1 MRKVFKKFACIVV
14 VLLMVV
20 SSTPFSPLAEGVGND
35 TMQGNTIIQ
44 VVEKSEKEG
53 IFENG
58 DGSKEYP
65 YEINKKEQFYAIED
79 NPNASYV
86 LSSSLDLGEYEGLSS
101 FSGNFDGNGYTITYT
116 QKYTKSEGGLF
127 GTVEENAKISNLNI
141 NWTPYL
147 TAEGYCQG
155 GVASTNRGTIFNC
168 EVSGNYGNGINGSF
182 DKLGWTGGIV
192 ANNTYTG
199 IVSYCKSN
207 VNVSIQ
213 ALGIYH
219 CGFGGIAWMNSGK
232 IEYCVNTGNIDIYH
246 GAYIPGS
253 GVGVAFLFAGGI
265 VGNNSGGN
273 VNNCANEATYLKV
286 DNYDIDGTNPYYRVG
301 FIVGGEY
308 YTISRDDIGN
318 ITNCIVNKGAYVDL
332 YNKSYAS
339 YYQYYAKDSEYD
351 LRDVYEI
358 EKWWDDITKDLVK
371 FNPGLEHNPGLEQ
384 LEIFSIENSK
394 TIPLGNG
401 SYVSGIFG
409 YVDIEQISNLNF
421 VWTSS
426 NESIVRIEGREIS
439 SSSSMNG
446 ISIFRLKLNALKE
459 GKAVIIGQAGGRK
472 VLCEITVSKDAIE
485 SSNKFSI
492 NGPDYCNIGKEIYV
506 SGNFETINPESIED
520 ELKGI
525 IWTSNTPDIAE
536 VNNNTL
542 TYILGEDKT
551 NAYYQVRLNCY
562 KPGKVTITGITK
574 DGIVA
579 TKEISVEPEMIL
591 DIPQNIYNESNV
603 TCSVYLNEADLFYLK
618 EFMDGLTYKYESDFA
633 SISVISSSYEI
644 AKDGLSAVYTLKV
657 SPNMGENGNVKFIFT
672 SSGGQ
677 IKEVTAS
684 VLLNFQ
690 KRDVWNFSNSATC
703 YIDEAGGYYITNK
716 DYQTLIKNLNETA
729 KDSISIINVDKM
741 YLPTYNIDGSRT
753 GKCLRWIGSCYGM
766 SAWVCLVKKGILS
779 ATNLGGDSLNS
790 ININSNVRS
799 AINFYQ
805 NQQFLPSVAVRFEE
819 FMKKTQDEQ
828 LQILEDLA
836 IKRETM
842 FIFFQWYPE
851 FNDDDTCNEKKGN
864 GHVIVGYDIEYGS
877 WKKEVNGKTDI
888 YTKRIV
894 TYDCSIPNGGEDY
907 YIYYNEDGIWCIPG
921 WKIISTSSQT
931 RDTKYNNGQFVVVT
945 TDDEIINAVDY
956 NSGIPSNE
964 TDLDKSVLFA
974 EASSNY
980 SLSWENGSCNISGF
994 TVSDSVGNIPIYV
1007 YIPATNKEENNSKTK
1022 IAILPSIEKNYTVA
1036 SKENELSF
1044 SLVNDKYFSA
1054 VSANSSGSIVFKNS
1068 GGVSLKTDENAN
1080 YHLKLTAN
1088 EGYNCLPWYTVEVS
1102 GSETTEISAEMTDK
1116 GIIINGDNLNDI
1128 VITGTK
1134 DNENKDITV
1143 STEES
1148 SIMIAEKDGEL
1159 AAFEDR
1165 NGDGTFETNIVSSGN
1180 SKIDQTIVAS
1190 ISSSNIEVGNTA
1202 IITATAKTDKM
1213 SYISSDTNVAV
1224 VDEFGTVTAIAPGKT
1239 TITITADG
1247 NEQYNS
1253 ATTTIEV
1260 IVIRKEIP
1268 ITSIV
1273 LNKTKMELEEGTS
1286 EKLSVSYTPSD
1297 TTDEKKVTWKSDNE
1311 GVAKVA
1317 SDGTVTAVKEGT
1329 ATITATTAN
1338 GKTASCVITVMP
1350 EPEKPI
1356 QIYYRTHVQNL
1367 GWQSYVTDGVM
1378 SGTTGKSLRL
1388 EGIEIYLENNKIG
1401 GSIEY
1406 RTHVQNLGWQPYV
1419 TDGAMSGTKGKS
1431 LRLEAIQIR
1440 LTGELAQKYDVYYRT
1455 HIQDLGWL
1463 GWAVNDG
1470 KSGSAGLSKR
1480 LEGIQIRL
1488 VEKGES
1494 APGTTENA
1502 YMTNEKTYHPSVSY
1516 STHVQNLGWQSEVKD
1531 GVMSGTKGKSLR
1543 LEGIKI
1549 RVNGDGLSGGIEYS
1563 THVQNLGWQPYVCNG
1578 EMAGTK
1584 GKSLRLEGIK
1594 IRLTGE
1600 LAKKYSVEYRT
1611 HVQNLGWQDWVRDD
1625 SLSGTKGKGLRL
1637 EGIEIRI
1644 VKK

>member
-1 MRKVFKKFACIVV
+1 
-14 VLLMVV
+14 MV
-20 SSTPFSPLAEGVGND
+20 
-35 TMQGNTIIQ
+35 
-44 VVEKSEKEG
+44 
-53 IFENG
+53 
-58 DGSKEYP
+58 
-65 YEINKKEQFYAIED
+65 
-79 NPNASYV
+79 
-86 LSSSLDLGEYEGLSS
+86 
-101 FSGNFDGNGYTITYT
+101 
-116 QKYTKSEGGLF
+116 
-127 GTVEENAKISNLNI
+127 
-141 NWTPYL
+141 
-147 TAEGYCQG
+147 
-155 GVASTNRGTIFNC
+155 
-168 EVSGNYGNGINGSF
+168 
-182 DKLGWTGGIV
+182 
-192 ANNTYTG
+192 
-199 IVSYCKSN
+199 
-207 VNVSIQ
+207 
-213 ALGIYH
+213 
-219 CGFGGIAWMNSGK
+219 
-232 IEYCVNTGNIDIYH
+232 
-246 GAYIPGS
+246 
-253 GVGVAFLFAGGI
+253 
-265 VGNNSGGN
+265 
-273 VNNCANEATYLKV
+273 
-286 DNYDIDGTNPYYRVG
+286 
-301 FIVGGEY
+301 
-308 YTISRDDIGN
+308 
-318 ITNCIVNKGAYVDL
+318 
-332 YNKSYAS
+332 
-339 YYQYYAKDSEYD
+339 
-351 LRDVYEI
+351 
-358 EKWWDDITKDLVK
+358 
-371 FNPGLEHNPGLEQ
+371 
-384 LEIFSIENSK
+384 
-394 TIPLGNG
+394 
-401 SYVSGIFG
+401 
-409 YVDIEQISNLNF
+409 
-421 VWTSS
+421 
-426 NESIVRIEGREIS
+426 
-439 SSSSMNG
+439 
-446 ISIFRLKLNALKE
+446 
-459 GKAVIIGQAGGRK
+459 
-472 VLCEITVSKDAIE
+472 
-485 SSNKFSI
+485 
-492 NGPDYCNIGKEIYV
+492 
-506 SGNFETINPESIED
+506 
-520 ELKGI
+520 
-525 IWTSNTPDIAE
+525 
-536 VNNNTL
+536 
-542 TYILGEDKT
+542 
-551 NAYYQVRLNCY
+551 
-562 KPGKVTITGITK
+562 
-574 DGIVA
+574 
-579 TKEISVEPEMIL
+579 
-591 DIPQNIYNESNV
+591 
-603 TCSVYLNEADLFYLK
+603 
-618 EFMDGLTYKYESDFA
+618 
-633 SISVISSSYEI
+633 
-644 AKDGLSAVYTLKV
+644 
-657 SPNMGENGNVKFIFT
+657 
-672 SSGGQ
+672 
-677 IKEVTAS
+677 
-684 VLLNFQ
+684 
-690 KRDVWNFSNSATC
+690 
-703 YIDEAGGYYITNK
+703 
-716 DYQTLIKNLNETA
+716 KN
-729 KDSISIINVDKM
+729 
-741 YLPTYNIDGSRT
+741 
-753 GKCLRWIGSCYGM
+753 
-766 SAWVCLVKKGILS
+766 GILS
-779 ATNLGGDSLNS
+779 ATSLGGDSLNS
-790 ININSNVRS
+790 INLNSNVRS

-805 NQQFLPSVAVRFEE
+805 NQQVLPSVAVKFEE

-836 IKRETM
+836 VKGEPI
-842 FIFFQWYPE
+842 FICFEWYPE
-851 FNDDDTCNEKKGN
+851 FNADDTCNEEEEN
-864 GHVIVGYDIEYGS
+864 AHAIVGYDIEYGS
-877 WKKEVNGKTDI
+877 WKKEVNGKTNI
-888 YTKRIV
+888 YTKRVV

-907 YIYYNEDGIWCIPG
+907 YIYYNEDGTWCIPG
-921 WKIISTSSQT
+921 WGIISTSSQT
-931 RDTKYNNGQFVVVT
+931 RDTKYNNGQFIVVT

-1317 SDGTVTAVKEGT
+1317 SDGTVTAVKAGTATITATTSNGKSASCTVTVKAAPVVVDKTKLQEAIKKYDAYKESDYASGWSEFEKALADAKTIHEKADATQAEVDSARKKLEEAAGNLVEKKPISSIALNKTKLELEEGTSEKLTVSYTPSDTTDEKKVTWKSDNESVAKVSSDGTVTAVKEGTATITATTANGKSASCTVTVKAAPVVVDKTKLQEAIKKYNAYKESDYASGWSEFEKALAEAKTINEKADATQAEVDNARKKLEEAAGNLVEKKPISSIALNKTKLELEEGNSEKLTVSYTPSDTTDEKKVTWKSDNEDVAKVASDGTVTAVKAGT

-1488 VEKGES
+1488 LEKGES